1 MPGRAGQGVWD
12 GPVHTA
18 HFKVDKQG
26 SPVQHMELCSA
37 LCASMDG
44 RGVWGRM
51 DTCVCVAGSL
61 CSPPGTITRALI
73 RYTPP
78 QNKKCF

>member
-18 HFKVDKQG
+18 LFKVDKQG

-37 LCASMDG
+37 FCASLDG

-51 DTCVCVAGSL
+51 DTCMCGWVPLQSTWHCYKSINL
-61 CSPPGTITRALI
+61 LYSTT
-73 RYTPP
+73 
-78 QNKKCF
+78 K